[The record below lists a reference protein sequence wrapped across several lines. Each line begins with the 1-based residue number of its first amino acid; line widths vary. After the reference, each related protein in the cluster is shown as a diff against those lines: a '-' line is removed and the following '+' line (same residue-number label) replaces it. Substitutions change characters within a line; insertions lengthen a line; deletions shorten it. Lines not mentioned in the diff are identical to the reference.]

1 MSPSSVCPLA
11 GGKIETAP
19 VAQIVGILFI
29 KGVPITS
36 YNISKQQQS
45 FQYFNRLQPHIL
57 N

>member
-45 FQYFNRLQPHIL
+45 FQYFNRL
-57 N
+57 